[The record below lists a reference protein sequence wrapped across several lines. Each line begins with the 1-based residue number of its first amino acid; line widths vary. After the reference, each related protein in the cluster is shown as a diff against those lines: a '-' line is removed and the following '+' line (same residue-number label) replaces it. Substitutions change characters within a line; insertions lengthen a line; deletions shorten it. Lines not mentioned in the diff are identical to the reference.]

1 MPKKS
6 KKSKDKDAD
15 SAAESSDAE
24 KAPPVPET
32 AEEKRRREHCESRS
46 FAATREMAAG
56 SATAADRAAG
66 ETLIEMMAER

>member
-32 AEEKRRREHCESRS
+32 AEEKRRREHCEDPDKPPLDLCHQILIIND
-46 FAATREMAAG
+46 AG
-56 SATAADRAAG
+56 SNIHFMLD
-66 ETLIEMMAER
+66 